1 MPPLLFLPLV
11 LVFFAAADAS
21 LTACRNATC
30 GAMAV
35 AYPFWLI
42 NSNSPASALDC
53 GYPGLGLRCVN
64 NTLILPFRTH
74 KYRVLAIE
82 YSTHTISITDADM
95 EYSSTNSSCPHFHAN
110 LTIDDSSWLELASSD
125 SNITFLYNCKSD
137 ASWASAWKLA
147 GCAAGS
153 ENSSYVLLDGGVT
166 GEAYG
171 YECETVVMAPVLD
184 AHKKT
189 MAGVFGRL
197 PPENRSFGEV
207 LSAGFQLT
215 YSAHSDKCSK
225 CERTKGW
232 CGYRHNETSTT
243 MDFTC
248 FCEEGPTKSHCGTRA
263 SSLVNLIASL
273 FGVLLALDFRIGV
286 GGIELQIK
294 TNKKKML
301 NKPNTKESSR
311 SVDSLFAGSNR
322 WQEMF
327 SVVPVE

>member
-35 AYPFWLI
+35 VYPFWLF

-95 EYSSTNSSCPHFHAN
+95 EYSSTNSSCPHLHAN
-110 LTIDDSSWLELASSD
+110 LTIDDRSWLQLASSV
-125 SNITFLYNCKSD
+125 SNITFLYNCKSNV
-137 ASWASAWKLA
+137 SWASAWKLS

-153 ENSSYVLLDGGVT
+153 GNSSYVLLDGGVT

-248 FCEEGPTKSHCGTRA
+248 FCEEGSTKSHCGTRA
-263 SSLVNLIASL
+263 PSLVNLIASL
-273 FGVLLALDFRIGV
+273 FGVLLASDFRIG
-286 GGIELQIK
+286 
-294 TNKKKML
+294 
-301 NKPNTKESSR
+301 
-311 SVDSLFAGSNR
+311 
-322 WQEMF
+322 
-327 SVVPVE
+327 